1 MRFACKIRAMDAY
14 LVWLLLGLAL
24 VIVELITGTFYL
36 LVLGVAAFGAGA
48 VAWAGAAFPVQV
60 IAAGVVVGVGVYF
73 VHAYRARNTA
83 QQMAPIDAGQPANFE
98 GWVDQAAGLARV
110 RYRGA
115 SWEARIEAGEA
126 PQPGALL
133 YVHATEGNTL
143 KVSARR
149 PA

>member
-1 MRFACKIRAMDAY
+1 MDAY
-14 LVWLLLGLAL
+14 LVWLLAGLAL
-24 VIVELITGTFYL
+24 VIVELLTGTFYL

-48 VAWAGAAFPVQV
+48 VAWFGGGFAAQSIAAAVVALAGA
-60 IAAGVVVGVGVYF
+60 YF
-73 VHAYRARNTA
+73 VHAYRARNSA

-98 GWVDQAAGLARV
+98 GWVDQTAGLARV

-115 SWEARIEAGEA
+115 SWDARLEAGEA

-133 YVHATEGNTL
+133 YVLATEGNTL
-143 KVSARR
+143 RVTSRR

>member
-1 MRFACKIRAMDAY
+1 MDAY

-24 VIVELITGTFYL
+24 VIVELLTGTFYL

-48 VAWAGAAFPVQV
+48 AAWLGAGFPVQV
-60 IAAGVVVGVGVYF
+60 VTAVVVAGIGAYF
-73 VHAYRARNTA
+73 VHAYRARNAA

-98 GWVDQAAGLARV
+98 SWVDQQAGLARV

-115 SWEARIEAGEA
+115 SWDARFDGEA
-126 PQPGALL
+126 ALQPGALV
-133 YVHATEGNTL
+133 YVLAAEGNTL

-149 PA
+149 PG